1 VTSTGSHER
10 HRPILRNRPLLT
22 LMLGHFTL
30 DMYVGLLPVLYPLL
44 IDRFALTFRTVGLV
58 SLAYSGMASISQ
70 PFFGWLADRFGTRFI
85 GLALIWTATLFAT
98 IGFAPSFP
106 LLVLLAAVAGLG
118 SGAYHPFGA
127 LSAKA
132 VIPAG
137 QRNTAMSVYVT
148 GGTLG
153 VALGP
158 LIGAVLFSAF
168 GIHGTALMF
177 LPGIGSALWLLYELR
192 TVLARHDA
200 ATPRVQVSYPPVPI
214 VPLIAVLGVMM
225 SRTWTVISLEA
236 FVPAWYKSLGYGPAF
251 YGPLATTIVL
261 ASAVGNV
268 GAGSLADRYGR
279 QAVII
284 GTLVLSIPVLLLF
297 AQFPGPSAFVTGA
310 LVGLLA
316 ASTGPLMLV
325 MAQELMAGRA
335 GMASGLVLGLGFVT
349 GAIGVPVTGAV
360 ADAFGMQVAMR
371 LQVILVIAT
380 IGLALLL
387 PSEARLR
394 ALQRGDTQANGT
406 EPTGSAA
413 DVSFTAPGGD
423 AIATSSHPS
432 AACRASGA
440 GSHRQR
446 DGAAD

>member
-1 VTSTGSHER
+1 MTTTVVPADHADQQG
-10 HRPILRNRPLLT
+10 ILRNRPLLT

-44 IDRFALTFRTVGLV
+44 VHRFALDFTTVGLV

-70 PFFGWLADRFGTRFI
+70 PFFGWIADRYGTRFI
-85 GLALIWTATLFAT
+85 GAALIWTATMFAT

-158 LIGAVLFSAF
+158 LIGAALFTAL

-177 LPGIGSALWLLYELR
+177 LPGIGSAAWLLYELR
-192 TVLARHDA
+192 AVLGQRVPGG
-200 ATPRVQVSYPPVPI
+200 PRVAVAHAPVPLL
-214 VPLIAVLGVMM
+214 PLLAVLGVMM
-225 SRTWTVISLEA
+225 SRTWTVIGLEA
-236 FVPAWYKSLGYGPAF
+236 FVPTWYRSLGYGPAF

-261 ASAVGNV
+261 ASALGTVGS
-268 GAGSLADRYGR
+268 GSLADRYGR
-279 QAVII
+279 RAVII
-284 GTLVLSIPVLLLF
+284 GSLVLTIPALLLF
-297 AQFPGPSAFVTGA
+297 AQYTGPIAFLTGA

-325 MAQELMAGRA
+325 MAQGLMAGRA
-335 GMASGLVLGLGFVT
+335 GVASGLVLGLGFVT
-349 GAIGVPVTGAV
+349 GAIGVPITGAA
-360 ADAFGMQVAMR
+360 ADAFGMATAIR
-371 LQVILVIAT
+371 LQVVLVVAT
-380 IGLALLL
+380 IALALLL

-394 ALQRGDTQANGT
+394 ALEEKT
-406 EPTGSAA
+406 P
-413 DVSFTAPGGD
+413 
-423 AIATSSHPS
+423 
-432 AACRASGA
+432 
-440 GSHRQR
+440 
-446 DGAAD
+446 

>member
-1 VTSTGSHER
+1 
-10 HRPILRNRPLLT
+10 
-22 LMLGHFTL
+22 MLGHFTL

-85 GLALIWTATLFAT
+85 GLTLIWTATLFAT

-127 LSAKA
+127 LSAKT
-132 VIPAG
+132 VIPAA

-192 TVLARHDA
+192 TVLGRCDG
-200 ATPRVQVSYPPVPI
+200 ATARVQVQVSHPPVPI

-225 SRTWTVISLEA
+225 SRNWTIISLEA
-236 FVPAWYKSLGYGPAF
+236 YVPAWYKLLGYGPAF

-261 ASAVGNV
+261 ASAAGNV

-335 GMASGLVLGLGFVT
+335 GVASGLVLGLGFVT

-360 ADAFGMQVAMR
+360 ADVWGMQAAVR
-371 LQVILVIAT
+371 LQVILIIAP
-380 IGLALLL
+380 IGLAWLL
-387 PSEARLR
+387 PGEAHLR
-394 ALQRGDTQANGT
+394 ALQHAGTPAGDT
-406 EPTGSAA
+406 
-413 DVSFTAPGGD
+413 
-423 AIATSSHPS
+423 
-432 AACRASGA
+432 RASGSA
-440 GSHRQR
+440 
-446 DGAAD
+446 